1 MVIGVV
7 QFELL
12 LPQALSLKDKRRVVQ
27 SVKDRLHRE
36 HLAAV
41 AEVGEQEMLNVAVL
55 AVSVV
60 SADGKHVG
68 KTLDAIDAKLRGLR
82 DAEVGATSRRVIQE
96 RTMPPSR
103 GLDGTEEAT
112 LRQEMLSLME
122 EGNE

>member
-36 HLAAV
+36 HLVAV

-55 AVSVV
+55 GVAAV
-60 SADGKHVG
+60 SADGNAVG

-82 DAEVGATSRRVIQE
+82 DAEVGKTSRRVIQE
-96 RTMPPSR
+96 RTMKPSVSMS
-103 GLDGTEEAT
+103 GNEEAI
-112 LRQEMLSLME
+112 LRREMLSLME
-122 EGNE
+122 EGDE